1 MEFGFLF
8 FGISFSPIVIQSFCM
23 ITFKALKDGACSV
36 TTTSASFDV
45 FPEKTGKDTWTFLSH
60 PEEERANKK
69 IVSWPGEYDFAGIS
83 VRGVGQES
91 GRQVSYVCHTEAI
104 RIAFVDEPV
113 LEWTDSDIEKIGEID
128 VLVVAADNPKKVLAL
143 VEAVDPRVIILFE
156 TEKGD
161 LAGTAKVCGMTKVE
175 TSADYKV
182 KAGSLPQDSRQV
194 VVLGE

>member
-1 MEFGFLF
+1 MTLSSAG
-8 FGISFSPIVIQSFCM
+8 M
-23 ITFKALKDGACSV
+23 ITFKALKGGACSV
-36 TTTSASFDV
+36 TTTSSSFHV
-45 FPEKTGKDTWTFLSH
+45 FPEKIEKDTWTFLSH

-83 VRGVGQES
+83 VRGVGQEA
-91 GRQVSYVCHTEAI
+91 GRQVSYVCHVENV
-104 RIAFVDEPV
+104 RLAFIDGPI
-113 LEWTDSDIEKIGEID
+113 LEWTDGDIQKIGEID

-175 TSADYKV
+175 TSEEYKV

-194 VVLGE
+194 VVLGA